1 MSSANDWEMVPTPGP
16 GGEPESD
23 PLDLVPVR
31 DDAGYV
37 LEVSD
42 LEAAALKSLLES
54 SGIAAVLSP
63 FTAYG
68 TLPGR
73 LLVPAFQAGEAA
85 RIIAE
90 ALASGPAAAE
100 QAERAGEAAGDQPPE
115 DAGVGS
121 PGVF

>member
-1 MSSANDWEMVPTPGP
+1 MSSLD
-16 GGEPESD
+16 
-23 PLDLVPVR
+23 DLVPVM
-31 DDAGYV
+31 DGKGFV

-42 LEAAALKSLLES
+42 MEAAGLQSLLES
-54 SGIAAVLSP
+54 SGIEAVLSP
-63 FTAYG
+63 FTGYG

-73 LLVPAFQAGEAA
+73 LLVQAAQADDAA

-100 QAERAGEAAGDQPPE
+100 EAERAGEAAGDRPPE
-115 DAGVGS
+115 DLGKGL